1 MVLYILR
8 SWIESIHSIFTTAKE
23 IGMRIDQ
30 TSSTDEVLKEIGARL
45 QRLRLQGEQSIIGLA
60 ALAGVGERT
69 VRRAEAGDNTS
80 LESLVRILR
89 ALSRLDAFE
98 SFIPEPLVSPIQLAE
113 NRVRERQRAYAPR
126 KRRATPDEPSE

>member
-1 MVLYILR
+1 
-8 SWIESIHSIFTTAKE
+8 
-23 IGMRIDQ
+23 MRIDP

-45 QRLRLQGEQSIIGLA
+45 QRLRLQGEHSIIGLA
-60 ALAGVGERT
+60 ELAGVGERT
-69 VRRAEAGDNTS
+69 VRRAESGDNTS

-89 ALSRLDAFE
+89 ALGRLSAFE

-126 KRRATPDEPSE
+126 KRPRKRRATPDESAE